1 MFSLTYL
8 TDQGKMACF
17 IKSVSRDTIKDLELG
32 NPFLRM
38 KLFPFIGVENKPLT
52 LEDVPQHYRPYPGCI
67 FVSLEGRE
75 SEGGEEGRGRERRR
89 RRRGGGG
96 KKKKRGGGR
105 EEKGG
110 RIEGEQYIGG

>member
-75 SEGGEEGRGRERRR
+75 SEWGEEGVAGGPPGKKTGVGG
-89 RRRGGGG
+89 RGGGA
-96 KKKKRGGGR
+96 GGR
-105 EEKGG
+105 GVK
-110 RIEGEQYIGG
+110 